1 MGTCYCNVSHCN
13 SPRRWRRRGRIPYRM
28 RNSVRLITAR
38 VTRSSRPASTHEK
51 PPTAPNVVS
60 TLKRL
65 PTLFNIARDLHA
77 RGPPHPIAPDLSLLR
92 NRRRGSLRRTYPAAI
107 CLPQRSADW
116 TDTVTMPCSAP
127 EQNSAPLPRFTSESS
142 GPPSDSPDNEGSRS
156 ICTCSPRRTSL
167 LPRSGPSFPRRFPDA
182 HAPAR
187 VSRNLLTALD
197 AA

>member
-1 MGTCYCNVSHCN
+1 M
-13 SPRRWRRRGRIPYRM
+13 
-28 RNSVRLITAR
+28 SVTVTPPAVGGAAGGSRTGCATLCDLSRHGSR
-38 VTRSSRPASTHEK
+38 VLHGAL
-51 PPTAPNVVS
+51 PPTKSHPLPRMWCQPSNGCPRYS
-60 TLKRL
+60 TLPVICTRAGHL
-65 PTLFNIARDLHA
+65 IRF
-77 RGPPHPIAPDLSLLR
+77 APDLSLLR

-116 TDTVTMPCSAP
+116 TDTVTMPCSAT